1 MNKKGISLIV
11 LVITIVVII
20 ILAAAVI
27 LSMGNNNPV
36 ESAREAQKAQDFAN
50 MQTEL
55 EMYISSEYAN
65 TLGAFDRN
73 TFNADKTTEPSITE
87 VLTSI
92 KGTKYEDTI
101 SIVGGK
107 IVQKIN
113 LGEEVYGVN
122 ATVTGKAFAYNN
134 PVVPVG
140 FRTLETEKAS
150 WKDNDN
156 NGTPDGWNEG
166 LVILDENDNEYV
178 WIPVYEEIEYSKR
191 DSNVHTDYIA
201 RVEEVKD
208 DTLPSGIASE
218 NEQIIKYGGFYVAR
232 YEAGLPDEQT
242 TDELM
247 KTKTFSSDDN
257 NKTTIGKAQSKENKI
272 VWNRINYT
280 NAKIVAE
287 DVVSNEYVQS
297 GLLTGTQWDT
307 MCKFIEKA
315 GVDVLSN
322 SVAWGNYYDKIDYTV
337 NDVYYRTEH
346 ADVVYSKGN
355 YTKSANGY
363 LLLPTGIFAKS
374 VENSSPKNLYD
385 VAGNV
390 WEWTAEKVNEVKYGQ
405 QYVKVNSMLIRGG
418 CYNNSGINSVV
429 SCRNG
434 NSAATNT
441 GSALGFRFV
450 LFVK

>member
-1 MNKKGISLIV
+1 M
-11 LVITIVVII
+11 
-20 ILAAAVI
+20 
-27 LSMGNNNPV
+27 
-36 ESAREAQKAQDFAN
+36 
-50 MQTEL
+50 
-55 EMYISSEYAN
+55 
-65 TLGAFDRN
+65 
-73 TFNADKTTEPSITE
+73 
-87 VLTSI
+87 
-92 KGTKYEDTI
+92 
-101 SIVGGK
+101 
-107 IVQKIN
+107 
-113 LGEEVYGVN
+113 
-122 ATVTGKAFAYNN
+122 
-134 PVVPVG
+134 
-140 FRTLETEKAS
+140 
-150 WKDNDN
+150 
-156 NGTPDGWNEG
+156 
-166 LVILDENDNEYV
+166 

-232 YEAGLPDEQT
+232 YEAGLPDSET
-242 TDELM
+242 TEELM
-247 KTKTFSSDDN
+247 KTKIFSVDDN

-272 VWNRINYT
+272 VWNKINYT

>member
-1 MNKKGISLIV
+1 MKKKGISLIV

-20 ILAAAVI
+20 ILAAAII
-27 LSMGNNNPV
+27 LSLGDNNPINN
-36 ESAREAQKAQDFAN
+36 AKEAQKAQDFAN
-50 MQTEL
+50 IKTEL
-55 EMYISSEYAN
+55 EMYITNEYTN
-65 TLGAFDRN
+65 RLGDFDRN
-73 TFNADKTTEPSITE
+73 NFNVDKTSSPSILD
-87 VLTSI
+87 VLPSI
-92 KGTKYEDTI
+92 KGTKYEDSI
-101 SIVGGK
+101 SIVNGN
-107 IVQKIN
+107 IVQKVN
-113 LGEEVYGVN
+113 PGEEVYGVN

-134 PVVPVG
+134 PVIPVG
-140 FRTLETEKAS
+140 FKTLETTKAT

-178 WIPVYEEIEYSKR
+178 WIPVYGEIEYSKR
-191 DSNVHTDYIA
+191 DSNVHNNYTA

-208 DTLPSGIASE
+208 DSLPVGIISE
-218 NEQIIKYGGFYVAR
+218 DEQISKYGGFYVAR
-232 YEAGLPDEQT
+232 YEAGLPDSET
-242 TDELM
+242 TEELM
-247 KTKTFSSDDN
+247 KTKIFSADDN
-257 NKTTIGKAQSKENKI
+257 NKNNIGKAQSKENKI

-280 NAKIVAE
+280 NSKIVAE

-307 MCKFIEKA
+307 MCKFIEKS

-322 SVAWGNYYDKIDYTV
+322 SVAWGNYYDKIDYNV

-390 WEWTAEKVNEVKYGQ
+390 WEWTAEIVNEVKYEQQKVRVGNIILRAGSYHVIGANCAAFRHGNVNNSFTN
-405 QYVKVNSMLIRGG
+405 QYV
-418 CYNNSGINSVV
+418 
-429 SCRNG
+429 
-434 NSAATNT
+434 
-441 GSALGFRFV
+441 GFRFV
-450 LFVK
+450 LYVK